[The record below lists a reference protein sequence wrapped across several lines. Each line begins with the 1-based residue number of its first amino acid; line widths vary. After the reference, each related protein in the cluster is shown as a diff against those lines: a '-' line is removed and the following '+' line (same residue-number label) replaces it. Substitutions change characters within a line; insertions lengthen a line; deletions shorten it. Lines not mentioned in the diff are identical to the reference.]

1 MKILSLLFGA
11 FWYFFSWVFSIH
23 RFNQMWIENIQRKK
37 KSRKFKKAKLECF
50 IFWQLFVVLQLPSHV
65 WLFMIPWI
73 AACQA
78 SISLTISQNLP
89 KLTSS
94 ESVMPSNHLIL
105 CWPLLFLPS
114 FSPSIRVFFNE
125 SALYIAFIYLFY
137 KWYLRLITLHLYSLV
152 VQLVKNP
159 PAMRDLDLIP
169 GLRRS
174 PWEGNGYP
182 LQYSCLENFMDR
194 ELGRLQSMRLQ
205 RVRYDWATF
214 THSLT

>member
-1 MKILSLLFGA
+1 MSRVARGWKFWVCFLELSGIFFPEYFRSIDLTKCGLKIF
-11 FWYFFSWVFSIH
+11 
-23 RFNQMWIENIQRKK
+23 REKKIQKVP
-37 KSRKFKKAKLECF
+37 KSKTWMFHILATLCCSSVAKSF
-50 IFWQLFVVLQLPSHV
+50 
-65 WLFMIPWI
+65 WLFMIPWTT
-73 AACQA
+73 ACQA
-78 SISLTISQNLP
+78 SMSLTISQNLP
-89 KLTSS
+89 KLMSS

-174 PWEGNGYP
+174 PWKGNGYP

-194 ELGRLQSMRLQ
+194 ELGRL
-205 RVRYDWATF
+205 
-214 THSLT
+214 